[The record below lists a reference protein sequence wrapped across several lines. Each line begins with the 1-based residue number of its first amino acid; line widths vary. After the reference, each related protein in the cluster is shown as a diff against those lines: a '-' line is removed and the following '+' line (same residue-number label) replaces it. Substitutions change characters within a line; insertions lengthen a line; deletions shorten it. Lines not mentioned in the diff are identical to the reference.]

1 MSAISSLSGSGM
13 TQWLQQI
20 AQQQSTQ
27 AVQTAAAAST
37 SSATGTTGSIASTG
51 SQAGSGSQGV
61 HHGHHHHGG
70 GGGGN
75 FFSQIQQTV
84 TSALQSA
91 QSNGTSDPN
100 EVVEDAFTSL
110 LKNMGFGTN
119 SAAAGTTNSSAGTDS
134 DAADASGRVDSG
146 NSAQQ
151 TFQSLLQSVG
161 VSPQQFQSDF
171 LTAVKEAQ
179 GGSVNPSTAFS
190 GFPTGTT
197 LDVTG

>member
-1 MSAISSLSGSGM
+1 MSAISGLSGSGM

-37 SSATGTTGSIASTG
+37 CGAAGSTAST
-51 SQAGSGSQGV
+51 ASQGV

-70 GGGGN
+70 GSSGGN

-100 EVVEDAFTSL
+100 GVVEDAITSL
-110 LKNMGFGTN
+110 LKNMGVGSNSAAEGTN
-119 SAAAGTTNSSAGTDS
+119 STGDS
-134 DAADASGRVDSG
+134 DSDTDASGGVDSAT
-146 NSAQQ
+146 SAQQ
-151 TFQSLLQSVG
+151 SFQSLLQSAG
-161 VSPQQFQSDF
+161 ISPRQFQSDF
-171 LTAVKEAQ
+171 LSAVREAQ
-179 GGSVNPSTAFS
+179 GGSINPGTAFNS
-190 GFPTGTT
+190 FPPGTN